1 MFFIFI
7 SKHFNI
13 FLVFNLCISQS
24 EAQRFACCLL
34 LVTFYSLLVAC
45 YFLLVAR
52 YFLLF
57 ARYFVLVTFCSMLV
71 NFLLVAF
78 CLLLVTFC
86 SFAGCLLW
94 NKVTVNSKKM
104 TWLFSMQISEIFVTF
119 SGWWFQSFLIMQN
132 HFQSWDKVTNIGY
145 HYDVS
150 ITIFGHAF
158 SSWRVR
164 SSRLEEFYKKD
175 VLTYSAKFT
184 GKHLRWSLFYNKAAG
199 WRPLT
204 SLNTETGAGVFL
216 WIFWNLYK
224 NIYFASACEGMPL
237 INKIFTGVS
246 FRKMLGFYYK
256 LKRQFFYYEGTSS

>member
-184 GKHLRWSLFYNKAAG
+184 GKHLRGSLFYNKAAG

-216 WIFWNLYK
+216 LIFLNLYK
-224 NIYFASACEGMPL
+224 NIYFASACEGMHL
-237 INKIFTGVS
+237 INKILLDSLSV
-246 FRKMLGFYYK
+246 KC
-256 LKRQFFYYEGTSS
+256 